1 MWNPKNYRMGFDP
14 WGLGLFLLIM
24 LPNFVWFIFPA
35 PNDILRTESITPL
48 IDTIAQVF
56 QIIMVASLCGMVNTA
71 RNESIMT
78 EVRGIPVLFF
88 GFLFHYYVSWKA
100 YYQGPLN
107 AGVILKLCLEPCGI
121 FLLLALVRKNALA
134 LLAAVGFT
142 ICHLISTVINFIL

>member
-1 MWNPKNYRMGFDP
+1 MGFDP

-48 IDTIAQVF
+48 SDTITQVF

-71 RNESIMT
+71 RNKSIMT

-142 ICHLISTVINFIL
+142 VCHLISTVINFIL